1 MGRYKQIEEIV
12 QLMNNLEYIRNTSI
26 IAHVDHGKT
35 TLSDSL
41 LAAAGI
47 ISEQTAGQK
56 LFLDSWELE
65 QKRQMTVFASN
76 ISLAHNYK
84 GKDFLINL
92 IDTPGHIDFSGAVT
106 RSLRAVD
113 GALVV
118 VDAVEGPMTQTETV
132 LMQALRERVKPILFI
147 NKVDRL
153 IKEIRLTPQ
162 AIQEKF
168 AKIITRV
175 NVLIEKYAPPEHKQD
190 WQVKVEDGRVAFGAA
205 LHRWGLNLPHMKT
218 KGITFQNIIDAYS
231 GEPEEIGK
239 KVDELS
245 KKAPL
250 YETILDMFCEHLP
263 NPLEAQPYRQSQI
276 WPGDPKSPVGEA
288 MANVDPKG
296 PALMCISTIEVDQHS
311 GVVAIG
317 RVFSGTIEKG
327 KPVRLV
333 TAHVNGTVQQVY
345 MSMATDRVIV
355 DRIPA
360 GNIAAIGGLP
370 SVRVGETVAEQGT
383 DTQPFEGLQY
393 VSDPVVTVAVEPA
406 EVKDLPLF
414 DKVMHKL
421 TLEDPNLHLT
431 LNKESG
437 EYLLSGMGEL
447 HLEVTAYRMQEAGL
461 KVKTGKPIVI
471 YRETIGHN
479 YNGPPVMGKSPNKH
493 SKLWVTLEKMPD
505 NVIEGVKQGKISEMQ
520 GRDERRKALVQQF
533 GWDADDARNAVA
545 IEDTN
550 ILVNKIKGRQ
560 YVEEVMDHIKS
571 GFREAV
577 HTSILAKEPA
587 YGLKVNLRDIS
598 VHEDPVHR
606 GPAQILPMTW
616 RPIWACILLS
626 DPILLEPILN
636 FECKVPSEFVSSVL
650 AILQRRRGRI
660 LDMPQEEDHIIVK
673 AEMPVAESFGLA
685 DELRSSTQG
694 RAFWAT
700 QFSHWA
706 PVPDSMQQ
714 TVIGEIRK
722 RRGLSPTP
730 PRADEFLEREQA

>member
-12 QLMNNLEYIRNTSI
+12 QLMTNLEYIRNTSI

-84 GKDFLINL
+84 EKDYLINL

-175 NVLIEKYAPPEHKQD
+175 NTLIEKYAPPEHKQD

-205 LHRWGLNLPHMKT
+205 LHRWGLNLPHMKAR
-218 KGITFQNIIDAYS
+218 GVTFQNIIDAYS

-250 YETILDMFCEHLP
+250 YETILDMFVEHLP
-263 NPLEAQPYRQSQI
+263 NPLQAQPYRQSQI
-276 WPGDPKSPVGEA
+276 WPGDPSSPVGKA

-296 PALMCISTIEVDQHS
+296 PALMCISTIEVDPHS

-317 RVFSGTIEKG
+317 RLFSGTIEKG
-327 KPVRLV
+327 KPVRMV
-333 TAHVNGTVQQVY
+333 TAHANGTVQQVY
-345 MSMATDRVIV
+345 MSMAADRVIV

-360 GNIAAIGGLP
+360 GNIAAVGGLP
-370 SVRVGETVAEQGT
+370 SVRVGETIAEQGT
-383 DTQPFEGLQY
+383 ETQPFEGLQY
-393 VSDPVVTVAVEPA
+393 VSDPVVTVSVEPA

-471 YRETIGHN
+471 YRETISHD

-493 SKLWVTLEKMPD
+493 SKCWVTLEKLSD
-505 NVIEGVKQGKISEMQ
+505 KVIEGMKQGKISEMQ
-520 GRDERRKALVQQF
+520 GRDERRKTLAQQF

-545 IEDTN
+545 IEESN

-587 YGLKVNLRDIS
+587 YGLKVNIVDIT

-660 LDMPQEEDHIIVK
+660 LDMPQEEDHITVK

-706 PVPDSMQQ
+706 PVPASMQMS
-714 TVIGEIRK
+714 VIAEIRE
-722 RRGLSPTP
+722 RRGLNPTP
-730 PRADEFLEREQA
+730 PRTEEFLERE

>member
-1 MGRYKQIEEIV
+1 MGRYKQVEEIV
-12 QLMNNLEYIRNTSI
+12 QLMSSQEYIRNTSI

-56 LFLDSWELE
+56 LYLDSWELE

-84 GKDFLINL
+84 EKDYLINL

-153 IKEIRLTPQ
+153 IKEIRLTPKE
-162 AIQEKF
+162 IQEKF

-205 LHRWGLNLPHMKT
+205 LHRWGLNLPHMKA
-218 KGITFQNIIDAYS
+218 KGVTFQNIIDAYS
-231 GEPEEIGK
+231 GAPEEIGK

-276 WPGDPKSPVGEA
+276 WPGDPTSPVGQG
-288 MANVDPKG
+288 MAKVDPKS
-296 PALMCISTIEVDQHS
+296 PALMCISTIEVDPHS

-317 RVFSGTIEKG
+317 RVFSGTVEKG
-327 KPVRLV
+327 KLVRLV
-333 TAHVNGTVQQVY
+333 NAHVEGTIQQVY
-345 MSMATDRVIV
+345 MSMAADRVIV
-355 DRIPA
+355 DRVPA
-360 GNIAAIGGLP
+360 GNIAAVGGLP
-370 SVRVGETVAEQGT
+370 SVRVGETVAEQGV

-393 VSDPVVTVAVEPA
+393 VSDPVVTVSVEPA

-421 TLEDPNLHLT
+421 TLEDPNLHLM

-447 HLEVTAYRMQEAGL
+447 HLEVTAYRMQEANL
-461 KVKTGKPIVI
+461 KVKMGKPIVI
-471 YRETIGHN
+471 YRETINHD
-479 YNGPPVMGKSPNKH
+479 YSGPPVMGKSPNKH
-493 SKLWVTLEKMPD
+493 SRLWVTLEKLPEKT
-505 NVIEGVKQGKISEMQ
+505 IEGIKQGKISELQ
-520 GRDERRKALVQQF
+520 SRDERRRVLVQQF
-533 GWDADDARNAVA
+533 SWDTDDARNVIA
-545 IEDTN
+545 IEENN

-560 YVEEVMDHIKS
+560 YVEEVLDHVKS

-577 HTSILAKEPA
+577 HTSVLAKEPA
-587 YGLKVNLRDIS
+587 YGLKINAVDIQ

-616 RPIWACILLS
+616 RPIWACFLLS
-626 DPILLEPILN
+626 DPILLEPILK
-636 FECKVPSEFVSSVL
+636 FECKVPTDFVSSVL

-660 LDMPQEEDHIIVK
+660 LDMPQEEDHIVVK

-706 PVPDSMQQ
+706 PVPDSMQLS
-714 TVIGEIRK
+714 VIGEIRK

-730 PRADEFLEREQA
+730 PRADDFLERE